1 MTFVALVSSR
11 MEVIVVFAVDMVV
24 AVVSGLLVTKEPEVD
39 AEDFTI
45 NQNNIIVPVVV
56 CLGGRQIFLEQTN
69 HSWSLHLT
77 SCHLSSF
84 PPIRLLCQS

>member
-1 MTFVALVSSR
+1 MVLFSLR
-11 MEVIVVFAVDMVV
+11 MGAIVVSLGVLVV

-45 NQNNIIVPVVV
+45 NQNNIIIPVVF
-56 CLGGRQIFLEQTN
+56 GGGGQIFLEQTN

-77 SCHLSSF
+77 SCHLSS
-84 PPIRLLCQS
+84 LLCLS